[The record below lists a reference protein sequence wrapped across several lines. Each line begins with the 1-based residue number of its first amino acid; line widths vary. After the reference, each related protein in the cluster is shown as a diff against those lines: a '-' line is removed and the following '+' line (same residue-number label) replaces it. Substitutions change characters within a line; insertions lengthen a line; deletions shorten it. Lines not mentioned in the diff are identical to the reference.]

1 MKACLGFK
9 GHEIAS
15 LSLKMKA
22 SDHKK
27 QSHIILK
34 RFTRLRQRYSLLSK
48 SIIFLQGG
56 GEKFPTQEWFIE
68 LLLLAFHYAP
78 QPEIQLLK
86 SVAILQLTL
95 KVILTAVILWAFKK
109 HSREKE
115 HCQK

>member
-27 QSHIILK
+27 QSHVILK

-56 GEKFPTQEWFIE
+56 VKNSPHKNG
-68 LLLLAFHYAP
+68 LLSCYCWPSTTPLN
-78 QPEIQLLK
+78 LK
-86 SVAILQLTL
+86 YS
-95 KVILTAVILWAFKK
+95 
-109 HSREKE
+109 
-115 HCQK
+115 C